1 MAGVVVRVL
10 GLDTVVV
17 TRSDGA
23 IRLADLPPGDL
34 TLTLHRIGYTPREYA
49 LAVPPG
55 RSVSLGHGMLALTPL
70 PVVLEAA
77 TVVGRPDQSRML
89 ELAGFYARRQTGF
102 GDYITRGEFERY
114 TPSTVH
120 DVRHVPGVYVPRN
133 PRRGQRRNPS
143 DPSSGVD
150 FREYLV
156 EFRRP
161 GARLPNQAACPV
173 QFFLDGTDLGND
185 ETIMLDDVLAANQI
199 EAVEAYSGVQV
210 PVQFSG
216 AGPECGVLVFWTR
229 R

>member
-120 DVRHVPGVYVPRN
+120 DVLRHVRVSPPRGPPPESGGLSGAVL
-133 PRRGQRRNPS
+133 PRRHRSGQRRNDHAGRRAGGES
-143 DPSSGVD
+143 D
-150 FREYLV
+150 
-156 EFRRP
+156 
-161 GARLPNQAACPV
+161 
-173 QFFLDGTDLGND
+173 
-185 ETIMLDDVLAANQI
+185 
-199 EAVEAYSGVQV
+199 
-210 PVQFSG
+210 
-216 AGPECGVLVFWTR
+216 
-229 R
+229 